1 MKYLA
6 GMIMIAALA
15 SVPAAAEEAE
25 YGPSLAL
32 LQTPVASGSIPGERA
47 DAERGTALIK
57 EGEAESPETLAL
69 IERNREDRE
78 RAVVMD
84 Q

>member
-6 GMIMIAALA
+6 GMIMMAALA
-15 SVPAAAEEAE
+15 SVPAAAEELD

-32 LQTPVASGSIPGERA
+32 LQSPASASLPSERA
-47 DAERGTALIK
+47 ESERGTALIK
-57 EGEAESPETLAL
+57 EGEAESPETVAL

-84 Q
+84 R

>member
-15 SVPAAAEEAE
+15 SVPAVAEEAE

-32 LQTPVASGSIPGERA
+32 LQTSAASGSIPGDRA
-47 DAERGTALIK
+47 EAERGAALIK